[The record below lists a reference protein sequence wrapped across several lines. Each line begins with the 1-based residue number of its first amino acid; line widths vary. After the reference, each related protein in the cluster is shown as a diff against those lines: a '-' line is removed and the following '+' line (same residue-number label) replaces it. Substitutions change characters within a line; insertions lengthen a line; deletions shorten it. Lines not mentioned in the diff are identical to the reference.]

1 MVLAKSKDSDTA
13 PSVSLARDVS
23 SDDYDVSNVA
33 GQAQQADNE
42 KEVRVDGLIY
52 PCDMQLPVLSEAMYA
67 CERFACCFEK
77 NSNTLEQEK
86 IGYVSLYFDCLLKA
100 EAFCSAMKESVQRN
114 EIKGIVT
121 AKVVNLSA
129 EELPVKDSV
138 VSKCYLKVDGL
149 LAAANESLI
158 RDIFAEYNVQ
168 EIANLSDVDSTTG
181 TKTATLKFS
190 SEQDAE
196 NAMLELNDFELDDGV
211 CSSSL
216 KISFLTPE
224 NNNNNNVRL
233 STTEFVAQNEKAV
246 CVDDETRRLQI
257 EAEAQSSDTRV
268 DACQL
273 METNLAADVPTTDT
287 EIDRTVD
294 KQPPVV
300 HPPTVEIDVDQISA
314 HLREY
319 MRNKRI
325 NWAEM
330 NTVKE
335 LWVVLNQ
342 LTSEIGWQ
350 PEEML
355 KLGMKAALEYAVQ
368 EFSTVQWL
376 AQHLKHLIQLWNDE
390 LMLEKRSETR
400 KELLMAVEEDLS
412 YLPKA
417 SPYCG
422 LKKKKKKYP
431 VVRGVGGILERLRKE
446 ANDAAQL
453 STKMELKQEN
463 GRKKQQQNMV
473 FAASAKSAAVKN
485 GETSTTTT
493 TKSARHRHASI
504 SSKESGEA
512 SSSSEDEAQEWNTVN
527 AKFHNNNSSS
537 SSSRPVHNAKND
549 IPSFHQYYNPMVQAA
564 DAPPDL
570 AYNHFVGHTFPDIS
584 AHLIPMMT
592 RLMPMFLQFLQQ
604 QNFQMPLTTTNN
616 NSNIAQQQQLYQQ
629 LQMFFQQVGFGN
641 ARPPA
646 PVRQPLNLGFRYP
659 IPQQQQ
665 QQQQQPQQQA
675 NMFDRSAAVAANAH
689 INAYGSNRSII
700 PPRPSLTGIHSQ
712 AAFVH
717 SNKGGDSAT
726 YFRKC
731 SISTAAAAAACVPN
745 DDNTNIS
752 AVSFLQPTLRSL
764 TVVDVD
770 IRLGRIGRNGR

>member
-1 MVLAKSKDSDTA
+1 MVLAKHKDSDTA
-13 PSVSLARDVS
+13 PSVSLAHDVS
-23 SDDYDVSNVA
+23 SDVSKVA
-33 GQAQQADNE
+33 DQAQHACNE

-52 PCDMQLPVLSEAMYA
+52 PCDMQLPVLSEALYA
-67 CERFACCFEK
+67 CERFACCFKK
-77 NSNTLEQEK
+77 NSGALEQQK

-121 AKVVNLSA
+121 AKVVNSTAA

-190 SEQDAE
+190 SEQDAK
-196 NAMLELNDFELDDGV
+196 NAMLELNDFELDDGA

-216 KISFLTPE
+216 KISLWTPE
-224 NNNNNNVRL
+224 NNNNNDDRL
-233 STTEFVAQNEKAV
+233 STEFVAQNEKAV
-246 CVDDETRRLQI
+246 CVVVVDDDDDQTRRSQQI
-257 EAEAQSSDTRV
+257 EAEPQSDTKADV
-268 DACQL
+268 CQL
-273 METNLAADVPTTDT
+273 VETNLAADVKTTDA
-287 EIDRTVD
+287 EDIDRTVF

-300 HPPTVEIDVDQISA
+300 EPSAVEIDVDQISA

-355 KLGMKAALEYAVQ
+355 KLGMKAALEYAIQ

-376 AQHLKHLIQLWNDE
+376 AHHLKHLIQLWNDE
-390 LMLEKRSETR
+390 LLLEKRSETR
-400 KELLMAVEEDLS
+400 KELLLAVEEDLS

-431 VVRGVGGILERLRKE
+431 VVRGVSGILERLRKE
-446 ANDAAQL
+446 TNDAATQL
-453 STKMELKQEN
+453 STKMELEQEN
-463 GRKKQQQNMV
+463 GRKKHHHHHHHQQQQHQQHMI
-473 FAASAKSAAVKN
+473 FAATTKSTIKN
-485 GETSTTTT
+485 GENSNT
-493 TKSARHRHASI
+493 TKLARHRHASH

-527 AKFHNNNSSS
+527 AKSNINNSNNNNNNNSNNNNNNNNN
-537 SSSRPVHNAKND
+537 RPVHNPKKFDD
-549 IPSFHQYYNPMVQAA
+549 IPSFHQYYNPMMQQR
-564 DAPPDL
+564 
-570 AYNHFVGHTFPDIS
+570 
-584 AHLIPMMT
+584 T
-592 RLMPMFLQFLQQ
+592 RLLIWRTIISLVTH
-604 QNFQMPLTTTNN
+604 FQ
-616 NSNIAQQQQLYQQ
+616 
-629 LQMFFQQVGFGN
+629 
-641 ARPPA
+641 
-646 PVRQPLNLGFRYP
+646 
-659 IPQQQQ
+659 IPQ
-665 QQQQQPQQQA
+665 
-675 NMFDRSAAVAANAH
+675 H
-689 INAYGSNRSII
+689 I
-700 PPRPSLTGIHSQ
+700 
-712 AAFVH
+712 
-717 SNKGGDSAT
+717 
-726 YFRKC
+726 
-731 SISTAAAAAACVPN
+731 
-745 DDNTNIS
+745 
-752 AVSFLQPTLRSL
+752 
-764 TVVDVD
+764 
-770 IRLGRIGRNGR
+770 

>member
-52 PCDMQLPVLSEAMYA
+52 PCDMQLPVLSEALYA

-77 NSNTLEQEK
+77 NSNALEQEK

-129 EELPVKDSV
+129 EELPVNDSV
-138 VSKCYLKVDGL
+138 VSKCYLKNTTFRKL
-149 LAAANESLI
+149 QFI
-158 RDIFAEYNVQ
+158 RLVILKLHQ
-168 EIANLSDVDSTTG
+168 

-273 METNLAADVPTTDT
+273 METNLAADVPTADT

-463 GRKKQQQNMV
+463 GRKKQQQQQQHMV

-485 GETSTTTT
+485 GETSSTTTTTTT
-493 TKSARHRHASI
+493 TKSARHRHASL

-527 AKFHNNNSSS
+527 AKFHNNNNNNNN
-537 SSSRPVHNAKND
+537 SRPVHNAKND

-570 AYNHFVGHTFPDIS
+570 AYNHFVGHTFPDTS

-604 QNFQMPLTTTNN
+604 QNFQMPLTTTTNN

-665 QQQQQPQQQA
+665 QQQQPQQHRRTCSIDLLLLLLMLISMLTVQ
-675 NMFDRSAAVAANAH
+675 FSVC
-689 INAYGSNRSII
+689 SNVI
-700 PPRPSLTGIHSQ
+700 
-712 AAFVH
+712 VH
-717 SNKGGDSAT
+717 SWASLMPN
-726 YFRKC
+726 RKKKNYL
-731 SISTAAAAAACVPN
+731 SNNV
-745 DDNTNIS
+745 
-752 AVSFLQPTLRSL
+752 
-764 TVVDVD
+764 
-770 IRLGRIGRNGR
+770 

>member
-1 MVLAKSKDSDTA
+1 MVLAKHKDSDTA

-23 SDDYDVSNVA
+23 SDDYDVSKVA
-33 GQAQQADNE
+33 GHAQHADNE

-52 PCDMQLPVLSEAMYA
+52 PCDMQLPVLSEALYA
-67 CERFACCFEK
+67 CERFACCFNK
-77 NSNTLEQEK
+77 NSDALEQQK

-100 EAFCSAMKESVQRN
+100 EAFCSAVKESVQRN

-121 AKVVNLSA
+121 AKVVNSAA
-129 EELPVKDSV
+129 EELLVKDSV

-196 NAMLELNDFELDDGV
+196 NAMLELNDFELDDGA

-216 KISFLTPE
+216 KISFWTPE
-224 NNNNNNVRL
+224 NNNNNDDRL
-233 STTEFVAQNEKAV
+233 STEFVAQNEKAV
-246 CVDDETRRLQI
+246 CVDDDDETRRLQQI
-257 EAEAQSSDTRV
+257 EAEAQSDDTKADV
-268 DACQL
+268 CQL
-273 METNLAADVPTTDT
+273 METNLSADVQTTDAD
-287 EIDRTVD
+287 IDRTVF

-300 HPPTVEIDVDQISA
+300 EPSAVEIDVDQISA

-376 AQHLKHLIQLWNDE
+376 AHHLKHLIQLWNDE
-390 LMLEKRSETR
+390 LVLEKRSETR
-400 KELLMAVEEDLS
+400 KELLLAVEEDLS

-431 VVRGVGGILERLRKE
+431 VVRGVSGILERLKKE
-446 ANDAAQL
+446 ANDATQL

-463 GRKKQQQNMV
+463 GRKKQQQQQQQHMT
-473 FAASAKSAAVKN
+473 FATTTKSAVKN
-485 GETSTTTT
+485 GENSTTT
-493 TKSARHRHASI
+493 KLARHRHASH

-527 AKFHNNNSSS
+527 TKSNNNNNSNSNNN
-537 SSSRPVHNAKND
+537 SRPVHNPKKFDD
-549 IPSFHQYYNPMVQAA
+549 IPSFHQYYNPMMQAA

-570 AYNHFVGHTFPDIS
+570 AYSHFIGHTFPDTS

-604 QNFQMPLTTTNN
+604 QNFQMPLTN
-616 NSNIAQQQQLYQQ
+616 NIAQQQQLYQQ

-641 ARPPA
+641 PRPPA

-659 IPQQQQ
+659 MQQQQ
-665 QQQQQPQQQA
+665 QQQQQQA
-675 NMFDRSAAVAANAH
+675 NMFDRNAVAANAH
-689 INAYGSNRSII
+689 INAYGSSRSII
-700 PPRPSLTGIHSQ
+700 PPRPLSGIHSQ

-717 SNKGGDSAT
+717 RYSSAFAPMSSYT
-726 YFRKC
+726 H
-731 SISTAAAAAACVPN
+731 
-745 DDNTNIS
+745 
-752 AVSFLQPTLRSL
+752 
-764 TVVDVD
+764 
-770 IRLGRIGRNGR
+770 GRH